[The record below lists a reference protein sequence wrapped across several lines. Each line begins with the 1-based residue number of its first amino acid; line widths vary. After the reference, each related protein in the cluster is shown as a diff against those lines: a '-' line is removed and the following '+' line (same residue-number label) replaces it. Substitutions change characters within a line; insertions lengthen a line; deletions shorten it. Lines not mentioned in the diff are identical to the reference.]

1 MGKTLMRKTVILA
14 DDHTLVRAGIR
25 SLLETIAGVEV
36 LAETGDGQEALDLV
50 QERQPDVVL
59 LDITLPGMNGL
70 EVAERIRRL
79 GLRTRVLMLS
89 MHAGPEYVASAL
101 GAGAVGYLIKDS
113 AVSELE
119 QALSAVFHGR
129 DYLSESIDREVVR
142 GFLESRTGPRSELS
156 VLTPRQRQI
165 LQLIAEGHRTR
176 EIAARLHISVKT
188 VETHRAQLM
197 ERLGISDVPG
207 LVRLAIR
214 AGLVA
219 PDC

>member
-1 MGKTLMRKTVILA
+1 MTAWRKTVVLA

-50 QERQPDVVL
+50 QQHEPDLLL
-59 LDITLPGMNGL
+59 LDVTLPGMNGL
-70 EVAERIRRL
+70 EVAERVRRL
-79 GLRTRVLMLS
+79 GARTRVLMLS

-101 GAGAVGYLIKDS
+101 RAGAVGYLIKDS
-113 AVSELE
+113 AVAELE
-119 QALSAVFHGR
+119 KALSTVALGR
-129 DYLSESIDREVVR
+129 EYLSESIDDEVVR
-142 GFLESRTGPRSELS
+142 RFLESETGPRSELA

-165 LQLIAEGHRTR
+165 LQLIAEGLRTR
-176 EIAARLHISVKT
+176 EIAARLHISIKT
-188 VETHRAQLM
+188 VETHRAQIM

-219 PDC
+219 SDS